1 MERWVLSQRLSVT
14 PQNRVLSLDVFEVL
28 HMQII
33 EVKVS

>member
-14 PQNRVLSLDVFEVL
+14 PQNRVLSLDVFE